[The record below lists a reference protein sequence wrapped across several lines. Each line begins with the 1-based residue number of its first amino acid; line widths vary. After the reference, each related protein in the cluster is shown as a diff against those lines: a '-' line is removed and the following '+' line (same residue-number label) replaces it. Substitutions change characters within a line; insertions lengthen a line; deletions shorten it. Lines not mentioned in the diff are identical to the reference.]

1 MSFNPYAPPAPP
13 ASPPPGGSFDAV
25 PTAGQG
31 APQPFNAS
39 EVVGAA
45 WERFKEH
52 SGFLIGAVVV
62 MGLVR
67 APFTYAPTALA
78 LAKVISMT
86 SVEFHALT
94 LLCSLIVQVVG
105 AFLGIGFARIG
116 LAIVRRE
123 APRFGDLFAGK
134 GAGRNIV
141 LTLGLGSLMTASTLI
156 RVVGALTGVPELMS
170 IATVWTVLTLV
181 PFVLVWLAV
190 SQATYFIAD
199 KDMGLGE
206 AIRASLAATR
216 GKRAEIF
223 LASLLGGLLFF
234 AGAMACGFG
243 LLVTGPVFMMIYP
256 VIYARLTGQDPA
268 YAGYGGGPGGYSG
281 GFSGAPGAGWGPQS
295 ASPYGGGYG
304 PPPAGGYGAP
314 PGY

>member
-1 MSFNPYAPPAPP
+1 MTFNPYAPP
-13 ASPPPGGSFDAV
+13 SPPLPGAPFEAV
-25 PTAGQG
+25 PTGSHG
-31 APQPFNAS
+31 SPQPFNAS

-52 SGFLIGAVVV
+52 SGFLIGVVVV

-86 SVEFHALT
+86 GVEFHLLT
-94 LLCSLIVQVVG
+94 LVCSLVVQVFAG
-105 AFLGIGFARIG
+105 YLGIGFARIG
-116 LAIVRRE
+116 LAIVRRQ
-123 APRFGDLFAGK
+123 APRFGDLFSGK
-134 GAGRNIV
+134 GAGRNIA
-141 LTLGLGSLMTASTLI
+141 LTLALGSLTTASSLI
-156 RVVGALTGVPELMS
+156 RILGVLADVPELHS
-170 IATVWTVLTLV
+170 IASVWMMLTLV
-181 PFVLVWLAV
+181 PILLAWLAV

-199 KDMGLGE
+199 KDMSLGD

-243 LLVTGPVFMMIYP
+243 LLVTGPVFMMIFP

-268 YAGYGGGPGGYSG
+268 YVGYGGGPGGYSG
-281 GFSGAPGAGWGPQS
+281 GGGAPGAGWGAQS
-295 ASPYGGGYG
+295 PSPYGGGYG

>member
-1 MSFNPYAPPAPP
+1 MSFNPYAAPAPP
-13 ASPPPGGSFDAV
+13 PPGDSFRAA
-25 PTAGQG
+25 PTAGPG
-31 APQPFNAS
+31 VPQPFAAS

-45 WERFKEH
+45 WERFKENA
-52 SGFLIGAVVV
+52 GLLIGVVVV

-86 SVEFHALT
+86 GVEFHALT
-94 LLCSLIVQVVG
+94 FVCSILVQALAG
-105 AFLGIGFARIG
+105 YLGIGFARIG

-123 APRFGDLFAGK
+123 APRFGDLFAVK

-141 LTLGLGSLMTASTLI
+141 LALALGSLTTASSLI
-156 RVVGALTGVPELMS
+156 RLVGALVEVPELQS
-170 IATVWTVLTLV
+170 IASVWMMLTLV
-181 PFVLVWLAV
+181 PILLVWLAV

-199 KDMGLGE
+199 KDMSLGD
-206 AIRASLAATR
+206 AVRASLAATR

-243 LLVTGPVFMMIYP
+243 LLVTGPVFMMIFP

-281 GFSGAPGAGWGPQS
+281 GGGAPGASWGAQS
-295 ASPYGGGYG
+295 PSPYGGGYG
-304 PPPAGGYGAP
+304 PPPGGGYGAP